1 MSLKQNFYTSSDQFQ
16 MATKTIQESSISEQ
30 DKKDLLAYTE
40 AMSAHGISE
49 RRMLKN
55 AYVLRKLSLMK
66 KSPFRKAS
74 KDEIVMLVAKI
85 ERDKNLRD
93 WSKYD
98 EKVVLKRFYKWLL
111 GKDENYPVQI
121 SWVKLKEP
129 KDSRL
134 PEEMIS
140 EEEIKKLVEI
150 AKHPRDKAFIFLL
163 YESGCRVG
171 EILSLQVKNV
181 QFGDQMSYIIVNG
194 KTGQRR
200 VPLIACA
207 GYLSMWINMHPLKDT
222 PNAPLWIKNTSREQ
236 QEKGAFQAMSY
247 GAVRKIL
254 SKAFLSAGIKKR
266 FNPHNFRHSRAT
278 SLANSFTEAQLK
290 EMFGW
295 TQGSDMASRYVHLS
309 GRDVDKALLKSYGLD
324 IPEEERES
332 PLKPLVCAR
341 CKITNSP
348 TFKYCSNCGA
358 ALSLKVAV
366 DLEDK
371 RKSSDS
377 IMNELIEDPEVQK
390 ILIQKIR
397 QKGLGERLRNII

>member
-1 MSLKQNFYTSSDQFQ
+1 MTLKQNFYTSSDQFL
-16 MATKTIQESSISEQ
+16 MAKKTIQESSISEQ
-30 DKKDLLAYTE
+30 DKKDLLVYTE
-40 AMSAHGISE
+40 AMSARSISE

-66 KSPFRKAS
+66 NNPFRTAS
-74 KDEIVMLVAKI
+74 KEEIEQLVAKI
-85 ERDKNLRD
+85 ERDKNLKD

-111 GKDENYPVQI
+111 GNDETYPAQI
-121 SWVKLKEP
+121 IWVKLKEP
-129 KDSRL
+129 KNSRL
-134 PEEMIS
+134 PEDMIS

-200 VPLIACA
+200 VPLIACT
-207 GYLSMWINMHPLKDT
+207 GYLSMWINMHPLKDN

-254 SKAFLSAGIKKR
+254 SKAFLSAGVKKR

-309 GRDVDKALLKSYGLD
+309 GRDVDKALMKSYGLD
-324 IPEEERES
+324 IPEEERDS
-332 PLKPLVCAR
+332 PLKPLVCAK
-341 CKITNSP
+341 CNTTNPP
-348 TFKYCSNCGA
+348 TFSYCSKCGGI
-358 ALSLKVAV
+358 LSLKVAV

-371 RKSSDS
+371 RKISDS
-377 IMNELIEDPEVQK
+377 IMNDLMEDTDVLSLMLKK
-390 ILIQKIR
+390 IK
-397 QKGLGERLRNII
+397 QKGLGEKLRQIV